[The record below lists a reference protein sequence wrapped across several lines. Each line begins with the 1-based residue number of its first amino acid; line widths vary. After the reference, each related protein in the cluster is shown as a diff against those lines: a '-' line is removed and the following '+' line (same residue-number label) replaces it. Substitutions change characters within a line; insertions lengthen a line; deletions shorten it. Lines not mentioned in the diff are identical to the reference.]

1 MNAPTKLIAFGAVL
15 AVVFGGAV
23 LAGAAI
29 DPNDPPAKTGGHGG
43 SGHATTA
50 PAADHAPNA
59 PAPDDH
65 SAGGASSA
73 PADHGAH
80 DAQPAGLAVA
90 DGAYALRFERT
101 HLPSSRNAPLRFR
114 IVDARGRTVRDDFQ
128 VEHEKRL
135 HLIVA
140 RRDTAVFRHV
150 HPEQR
155 ADGSWTVDVDLADAG
170 VYRAFADF
178 KIGGEQHT
186 LAADLFVPGDFRP
199 RELPQ
204 PATTDRAVDED
215 DAPST
220 IDVTLD
226 APTIRAGRATTMR
239 FAASVDG
246 HPVDRLEPYLGAKG
260 HLVALRE
267 GDLAYLHVHPTGPA
281 PSEDDEHG
289 ADGGHDDAGAPAHS
303 HGDDASA
310 DAPKHE
316 ADSEATFA
324 ATFPTA
330 GRYRLF
336 LQIRVDGRIRTTDYT
351 VEVAR

>member
-1 MNAPTKLIAFGAVL
+1 MNAPTKLIAFGAAL

-29 DPNDPPAKTGGHGG
+29 DPDDPPTASDGHGG
-43 SGHATTA
+43 AEHATSAPADDHGA
-50 PAADHAPNA
+50 PAA
-59 PAPDDH
+59 DDH

-73 PADHGAH
+73 PADHSAH

-90 DGAYALRFERT
+90 DGAYTLRFERT
-101 HLPSSRNAPLRFR
+101 HLPPSRNAPLRFR

-155 ADGSWTVDVDLADAG
+155 ADGSWTVDVDVSDAG

-186 LAADLFVPGDFRP
+186 LATDLFVPGDFRP
-199 RELPQ
+199 RELPK

-215 DAPST
+215 DAPT
-220 IDVTLD
+220 AIDVALD
-226 APTIRAGRATTMR
+226 APTIRAGRATTLR

-246 HPVDRLEPYLGAKG
+246 RPVDRLEPYLGAKG

-281 PSEDDEHG
+281 PSDGDEHG
-289 ADGGHDDAGAPAHS
+289 ADAGHDDAGAPAHS
-303 HGDDASA
+303 HGDEAA
-310 DAPKHE
+310 ANPQQE

-336 LQIRVDGRIRTTDYT
+336 LQVRVDGRIRTTDYT